1 MASTGVLP
9 FVRGV
14 DFSRNDFQEIFPGHV
29 IDMSSLRWLKVN
41 RTGISLLPEELSS
54 LAKLE
59 HLSMVR
65 NNLNQIHGDLCT
77 LGQLRTI
84 NCRHNKLTNGGIPND
99 IFELEELTTIDF
111 SHNQLYA
118 IPDNLENAKSLLV
131 LNLSH
136 NRIDSVSSQLFVNL
150 TDLIHLD
157 LSDNHLETLPPQMRR
172 LSNLQVLILN
182 NNPLLHAQLRQLTSL
197 VQLTMLHLRHT
208 QRNLTNIPPQLD
220 MLISLVDV
228 DLSYNEL
235 TRIPEA
241 FYFVKSLERLNLSN
255 NCITELSTLCDNWI
269 HLHTLNLSRNK
280 LTSLPGAICKCLSLR
295 RLYLNCNQLDFDGI
309 PSGIGKLY
317 DLEQFM
323 AANNNLE
330 TIPEG
335 LCRCCKLK
343 KLVLNCNR
351 LITLPEAIHFLQLEV
366 LDVRENP
373 DLVMPAKPVEQAK
386 GSGPDFYNID
396 FSLNTQLRLAGA
408 APSNL
413 PQSPTSKD
421 PIARKMRLRKHRRDQ
436 HESADKDQAKVLK
449 GMSDLAETKN
459 KQGFEAG
466 AEEGSEVKPKSWLAA
481 LAKPQLDYSD
491 FFTDEVGNLPGLTV
505 WQIENFLPIEVDE
518 ALYGK
523 FYEADCYIILHAFID
538 DTSSLNW
545 QIYFWI
551 GSETSLDKKACSAIH
566 AVNLRNM
573 LGAETRTIREEMGE
587 ESDEF
592 LDLFD
597 NDIAY
602 IEGGSASGFYSVE
615 DVEYPTRLYR
625 VSGTANLHLEP
636 VPLEVF
642 SLDPK
647 FVFILD
653 YGKTIYLWYGNQCKS
668 LTKSKARLMSEKI
681 NKNERKNQ
689 SEIVAFY
696 QNQENEEFWK
706 LLSGKPDW
714 FEVQPWVEDFV
725 PVRPKLYKV
734 GLGMGYLELPQVD
747 LRRQKLTQDLLLT
760 KGVYILDCHSDV
772 FVWIGRKSSRLVRAA
787 ALKLS
792 QEICSLIRRPDIAM
806 VTRNLEA
813 HEGQLFKSKFD
824 DWDDVLYV
832 DYSRTAE
839 QVMKMVLE
847 GMGTETMVFKSKFA
861 NWDDVIAVDYTRTA
875 QSIFKTQQAAVKGQE
890 AKKDQIKTDLSALFM
905 PRQPPMSQSEADQ
918 LMEEWNEDLDSMEP
932 FVLEGKK
939 FVRLPEEETGLFHSG
954 DCYVFLCRYWVPK
967 DLNDDSKDDAEGGGD
982 EDEEEGSDEVDEFQY
997 VVYFWQ
1003 GRDASNMGWLT
1014 FTFSLQKKF
1023 ESLFGDKLE
1032 VVRLCQQQ
1040 ENLKFMSHFKRKFI
1054 IKRGKRK
1061 APKQPGSELMAE
1073 LYHVRSNGGPLCT
1086 RCVQINPSAKLLN
1099 SEFCYILKVP
1109 FDNQENGI
1117 IYIWIGSKADE
1128 EEAKLTEEIA
1138 RDLFETYS
1146 MQLILE
1152 SEEPE
1157 NFFWVGIGGKKSY
1170 DTDADYMRKSRLFR
1184 CSNEKGF
1191 FTVSEKCSD
1200 FCQDDLA
1207 DDDIM
1212 ILDTGREVFLWVG
1225 SAGSDIE
1232 IKLSFKSA
1240 QVYIQHL
1247 KNKDPENP
1255 RKLLMV
1261 KKSKEPWKFV
1271 RCFHGWGLFRQAPE

>member
-1 MASTGVLP
+1 MAATGVLP

-29 IDMSSLRWLKVN
+29 SDMSSLRWLKLN
-41 RTGISLLPEELSS
+41 RTGLSLLPEELSS
-54 LAKLE
+54 LTKLE

-65 NNLNQIHGDLCT
+65 NNLNQIHGDLST
-77 LGQLRTI
+77 LNCLRTL
-84 NCRHNKLTNGGIPND
+84 NCRHNRLTCGGIPDD

-136 NRIDSVSSQLFVNL
+136 NRIDTIPSQLFINL
-150 TDLIHLD
+150 TDLIHLNV
-157 LSDNHLETLPPQMRR
+157 SNNHIETLPPQMRR
-172 LSNLQVLILN
+172 LTNLQVLILN
-182 NNPLLHAQLRQLTSL
+182 NNPLLHAQLRQVVSL
-197 VQLTMLHLRHT
+197 VQLTTLHLRNT

-220 MLISLVDV
+220 NLVNLTDV

-235 TRIPEA
+235 IRVPEA
-241 FYFVKSLERLNLSN
+241 FYQVRSLQRLNLSN
-255 NCITELSTLCDNWI
+255 NCITEISTLCDNWVN
-269 HLHTLNLSRNK
+269 LQTLNLSRNK
-280 LTSLPGAICKCLSLR
+280 LTSLPGAICKCQSLR
-295 RLYLNCNQLDFDGI
+295 RLYLNCNELDFDGI
-309 PSGIGKLY
+309 PPGIGKLY
-317 DLEQFM
+317 QLEHFM
-323 AANNNLE
+323 VANNNLE
-330 TIPEG
+330 LIPEG
-335 LCRCCKLK
+335 VCRCGKLK

-351 LITLPEAIHFLQLEV
+351 LVTLPEAIHFLQLEV
-366 LDVRENP
+366 LDVRDNP
-373 DLVMPAKPVEQAK
+373 DLEMPPKPVEQPK

-408 APSNL
+408 APQSSQ
-413 PQSPTSKD
+413 QSPAAKD
-421 PIARKMRLRKHRRDQ
+421 PIARKMRLRKHRKEY
-436 HESADKDQAKVLK
+436 HESADTEQAKVLK
-449 GMSDLAETKN
+449 GMSDLAESKN
-459 KQGFEAG
+459 KEGGFES
-466 AEEGSEVKPKSWLAA
+466 EEDKAAKPKSWLAA
-481 LAKPQLDYSD
+481 LSKPQLDYSD
-491 FFTDEVGNLPGLTV
+491 FFTDDVGNEPGLTI
-505 WQIENFLPIEVDE
+505 WQIENFLPIQVDE

-523 FYEADCYIILHAFID
+523 FYEADCYIVLNTFID
-538 DTSSLNW
+538 DDSNLDW

-551 GSETSLDKKACSAIH
+551 GSEASLDKKACSAIH

-573 LGAETRTIREEMGE
+573 LGAETRTIREELGE

-597 NDIAY
+597 HDIAY
-602 IEGGSASGFYSVE
+602 IEGGTASGFYTVE

-625 VSGTANLHLEP
+625 VSGTNNLHLEP
-636 VPLEVF
+636 VPVEPF

-653 YGKTIYLWYGNQCKS
+653 CGMNIYIWYGTQCKS
-668 LTKSKARLMSEKI
+668 ITKSKSRLMAEKI

-689 SEIVAFY
+689 AAIIVMIQGDEVEAF
-696 QNQENEEFWK
+696 WDI
-706 LLSGKPDW
+706 LGGIPDW
-714 FEVQPWVEDFV
+714 FEVKPWIEDV
-725 PVRPKLYKV
+725 TPVCPKLYKA
-734 GLGMGYLELPQVD
+734 GLGMGYLELPQVEV
-747 LRRQKLTQDLLLT
+747 RRQKLTQELLST
-760 KGVYILDCHSDV
+760 KSVYILDCHSDV

-792 QEICSLIRRPDIAM
+792 QEICSVIPRPTIAL
-806 VTRNLEA
+806 VTRILEGY
-813 HEGQLFKSKFD
+813 ESQLFKSKFD

-832 DYSRTAE
+832 DYTRTAE
-839 QVMKMVLE
+839 RVMKMVLE
-847 GMGTETMVFKSKFA
+847 GMGTETMVFKSKFS
-861 NWDDVIAVDYTRTA
+861 NWDDVISVDFTRTA
-875 QSIFKTQQAAVKGQE
+875 QSMFKTQEAAAKGQE
-890 AKKDQIKTDLSALFM
+890 SKKNEIKTDLSALFM
-905 PRQPPMSQSEADQ
+905 PRQPPMSAAEAEQ
-918 LMEEWNEDLDSMEP
+918 LMEEWNEDLDSIES

-939 FVRLPEEETGLFHSG
+939 FVRLPEEERGHFYSG

-967 DLNDDSKDDAEGGGD
+967 DLDEDSPEDAEAEE
-982 EDEEEGSDEVDEFQY
+982 EDEQDEFQY

-1003 GRDASNMGWLT
+1003 GRDASKMGWLT

-1040 ENLKFMSHFKRKFI
+1040 ENLKFMSHFKRQFI
-1054 IKRGKRK
+1054 IFRGKRK
-1061 APKQPGSELMAE
+1061 LPKQPGTELLPE
-1073 LYHVRSNGGPLCT
+1073 LFHVRSNGGPICT
-1086 RCVQINPSAKLLN
+1086 RCIQINPSAKLLN

-1117 IYIWIGSKADE
+1117 VYVWIGGKADQD
-1128 EEAKLTEEIA
+1128 EAKLTEEIA
-1138 RDLFETYS
+1138 RDMFEKYS
-1146 MQLILE
+1146 IQLIYE
-1152 SEEPE
+1152 DSEPE

-1170 DTDADYMRKSRLFR
+1170 DTDAEYMRKSRLFR

-1191 FTVSEKCSD
+1191 FTVSEKCAD

-1212 ILDTGREVFLWVG
+1212 ILDTGHEVFLWVG
-1225 SAGSDIE
+1225 PAGSDIE
-1232 IKLSFKSA
+1232 IKLAFKSA

-1255 RKLLMV
+1255 RKLYMA
-1261 KKSKEPWKFV
+1261 KKGKESWKFV